1 MNNCAVCKRDERQVK
16 LVDAV
21 YDNEIVKICEE
32 CAIIEELPVIRK
44 PSSFQLEASEKPY
57 SVRQRLARMA
67 GVRLKDEINKDMK
80 AQAGVCDVRR
90 GITLDNLRKP
100 KDYNKLFQE
109 RVELAK
115 KSNKPLDLVDN
126 WNWHIQMT
134 RRDKKLSLGQVADA
148 IKEQEMVLK
157 MIEQGNL
164 PDDANRIISKLEQ
177 YFKIILRKSEAEKEQ
192 ARIEQVKQPARILNF
207 DKNSMESITISD
219 LKKMRDAREKA
230 EIDDEDAARKI
241 AWRSGRNKDG
251 GEKKENR
258 EISGD
263 FVGDIEFEDID

>member
-1 MNNCAVCKRDERQVK
+1 VK

-21 YDNEIVKICEE
+21 YHDEVVKICEE
-32 CAIIEELPVIRK
+32 CVILEELPVIRK
-44 PSSFQLEASEKPY
+44 PSSFQLEASVKPY

-67 GVRLKDEINKDMK
+67 GVRLKEEISSDMK
-80 AQAGVCDVRR
+80 SQAGVCDVRR

-109 RVELAK
+109 RAEIAK

-134 RRDKKLSLGQVADA
+134 RRDKKLSLYQVADA
-148 IKEQEMVLK
+148 IKEQELVLK
-157 MIEQGNL
+157 MIEQGDL
-164 PDDANRIISKLEQ
+164 PDDANRIITKLEQ
-177 YFKIILRKSEAEKEQ
+177 YFKITLRKSEAEKEQ
-192 ARIEQVKQPARILNF
+192 ARIDKVRQPARILNF
-207 DKNSMESITISD
+207 DKDGMKNITISD

-241 AWRSGRNKDG
+241 AWRGGRYKNN
-251 GEKKENR
+251 EENKENR
-258 EISGD
+258 EISGSD
-263 FVGDIEFEDID
+263 IGEIEFEDE